1 MFATCWVNQTEM
13 EIETPTVN
21 ESESVPNQYFAS
33 TVLMCCLQIALSKK
47 QKTKNKQT
55 NKQKQKT
62 GVFFVQ
68 FQ

>member
-47 QKTKNKQT
+47 QKTSKQT
-55 NKQKQKT
+55 KNRGFLCT
-62 GVFFVQ
+62 VSVSFAP
-68 FQ
+68 